1 LRVKVQLHGSLK
13 AIHPDPIY
21 VNVDT
26 AAEAVEAVTRQLEG
40 FKPDANGRK
49 RIRVVGF
56 HTIEDLY
63 ADLKTEVLD
72 IVPQLNGGK
81 QGGFVQILLGAALV
95 AASFFVPGIWSSFLL
110 SLGASMALGGIASL
124 LAPAPEADKNKNIEN
139 RYLGAPGNTTKI
151 GTRIPIVYGMDRV
164 YGHYLSFDISALNYG
179 DEEDEDE

>member
-1 LRVKVQLHGSLK
+1 MRVKVQLHGSLK

-21 VNVDT
+21 VNVET

-40 FKPDANGRK
+40 FKPDVNGRK
-49 RIRVVGF
+49 RIRIVGF

-63 ADLKTEVLD
+63 SELKTDVLD

-110 SLGASMALGGIASL
+110 SMGASMALGGIASL
-124 LAPAPEADKNKNIEN
+124 LAPAPEADKSKQVET
-139 RYLGAPGNTTKI
+139 RYLGSPGNTVKI
-151 GTRIPIVYGMDRV
+151 GTRIPIIYGMDRA
-164 YGHYLSFDISALNYG
+164 YGHYLSFDISALDYG
-179 DEEDEDE
+179 DEEEDD